1 MSQVPPAHEI
11 LGAIFGVII
20 RAAEK
25 DPAFAQE
32 VMQALSSG
40 TAESSSTGQKPGLRR
55 LFDPTGFHAINIL
68 RAHGED
74 ALRGKLEQV
83 RATADLRSVA
93 MSSGLVL
100 SGRASNS
107 RAKRDDLIDGIIAA
121 AKHYVAQRGVA
132 ASIPV
137 NLRPI
142 SSPAST

>member
-1 MSQVPPAHEI
+1 MSQLPAHEI

-32 VMQALSSG
+32 LIQALSG
-40 TAESSSTGQKPGLRR
+40 GIAENSSTSGQKSRLRS
-55 LFDPTGFHAINIL
+55 LFDPAGFHAINIL
-68 RAHGED
+68 RTHGED

-93 MSSGLVL
+93 MFSGLVL

-107 RAKRDDLIDGIIAA
+107 RATREHLIDGIVAA

-132 ASIPV
+132 AS
-137 NLRPI
+137 
-142 SSPAST
+142 